1 MTIKGI
7 TITSD
12 EHEQFFKRSLRVF
25 LHNGYTVSIVYGTGL
40 YSHTLSGTR
49 HGEKPEVDASIVTEP
64 EASSVEIAVLD
75 SKGNF
80 VGFTDGD
87 TVRGYTDLKT
97 VGDIIAWAAA
107 LPSTVTA

>member
-12 EHEQFFKRSLRVF
+12 EHEQSFKRSLRVH
-25 LHNGYTVSIVYGTGL
+25 LHNGYIVSIVYGTGL

-49 HGEKPEVDASIVTEP
+49 HSEKPEDGARYNNEP

-75 SKGNF
+75 PRGNF
-80 VGFTDGD
+80 VGFAGGED
-87 TVRGYTDLKT
+87 VRGFTDLKT

>member
-12 EHEQFFKRSLRVF
+12 EHEQFFKRSLRIH
-25 LHNGYTVSIVYGTGL
+25 LSNGYLVSIVYGTGL

-49 HGEKPEVDASIVTEP
+49 HGEKPEDAASQLKEP
-64 EASSVEIAVLD
+64 EATSVEIAVLD
-75 SKGNF
+75 PRGNF
-80 VGFTDGD
+80 VGFAGGD
-87 TVRGYTDLKT
+87 DVRGYTDLKT

-107 LPSTVTA
+107 LPVTA

>member
-12 EHEQFFKRSLRVF
+12 EHEQYFKRSLRVH
-25 LHNGYTVSIVYGTGL
+25 LSNGYIVSIVYGTGL

-49 HGEKPEVDASIVTEP
+49 HGEKPEDGASLLKEP
-64 EASSVEIAVLD
+64 EATSVEIAVLD
-75 SKGNF
+75 HRGNF
-80 VGFTDGD
+80 VGFAGGD
-87 TVRGYTDLKT
+87 DVRGYTDLKT

>member
-12 EHEQFFKRSLRVF
+12 DHENFFKRSLRVF
-25 LHNGYTVSIVYGTGL
+25 LENGYTVSVIYGTGV

-49 HGEKPEVDASIVTEP
+49 HSANPDHDPRFTNTP

-75 SKGNF
+75 PKGEF
-80 VGFTDGD
+80 VPFTDGND
-87 TVRGYTDLKT
+87 VRGYTDIKT
-97 VGDIIAWAAA
+97 VGDIIAWAAS

>member
-1 MTIKGI
+1 MNIKGI
-7 TITSD
+7 TITCD
-12 EHEQFFKRSLRVF
+12 DHENFFKRSLRVF
-25 LHNGYTVSIVYGTGL
+25 LENGYTVSVIYGTGV

-49 HGEKPEVDASIVTEP
+49 HSANPDHDPRFTNTP

-75 SKGNF
+75 PRGNF
-80 VGFTDGD
+80 VGFAGGEE
-87 TVRGYTDLKT
+87 VRGFTDLKT

>member
-12 EHEQFFKRSLRVF
+12 DHENFFKRSLRVF
-25 LHNGYTVSIVYGTGL
+25 LENGYIVSVIYGTGV

-49 HGEKPEVDASIVTEP
+49 HSASPDHDPRFTNTP
-64 EASSVEIAVLD
+64 EASSVEIAVLNP
-75 SKGNF
+75 KGEF
-80 VGFTDGD
+80 VPFSDGD
-87 TVRGYTDLKT
+87 DVRGYTDIKT
-97 VGDIIAWAAA
+97 VGDIIAWAAS